1 MKPKKKIVYWRR
13 VLKAMGAC
21 PMVDHAWKLAGRPK
35 TLDGMAEWIDRPENR
50 FYRRQLLAFL
60 NAWAMGEAWAR
71 LRREFYSSGPLSE
84 DRSLGAHLDTIKSV
98 FEENAH
104 FMTDNPE
111 YRLDPRRP
119 KLIAYR

>member
-21 PMVDHAWKLAGRPK
+21 HMVDDAWELAGRPK

-50 FYRRQLLAFL
+50 HYRRQLLAFL
-60 NAWAMGEAWAR
+60 NSWAQGEAWLR
-71 LRREFYSSGPLSE
+71 LRRSLYSFGILSE

-104 FMTDNPE
+104 YMTDHPE
-111 YRLDPRRP
+111 YRLDRRQP
-119 KLIAYR
+119 KLIEYR